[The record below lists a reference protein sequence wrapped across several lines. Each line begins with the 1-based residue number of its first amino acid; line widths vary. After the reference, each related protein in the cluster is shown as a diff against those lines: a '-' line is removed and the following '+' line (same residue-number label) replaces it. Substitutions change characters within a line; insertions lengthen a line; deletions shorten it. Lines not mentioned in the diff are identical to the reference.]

1 MFSTCSRR
9 IDVGFIFGRNFTF
22 EVLIKKMKLSSLET
36 TNQQILN
43 KKNARTMY
51 SKLRNREI
59 NAYALLTL
67 YSIFT

>member
-1 MFSTCSRR
+1 
-9 IDVGFIFGRNFTF
+9 
-22 EVLIKKMKLSSLET
+22 LET